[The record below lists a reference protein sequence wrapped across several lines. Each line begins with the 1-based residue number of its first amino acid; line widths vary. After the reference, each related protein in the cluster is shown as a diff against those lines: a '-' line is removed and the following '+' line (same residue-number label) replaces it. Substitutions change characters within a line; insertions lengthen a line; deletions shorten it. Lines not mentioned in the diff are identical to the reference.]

1 MTVTVNGNDV
11 MRAWV
16 GCLACYSEG
25 RLVGEWVDAVD
36 AAECVPCQR
45 AGHEEWWVMDH
56 EGLPVAGEC
65 SPGEATRWAEIMT
78 ACAEGTGAPLDAV
91 RAYLDNFHG
100 YEDALNDFEDAWCG
114 EWESERQ
121 YAEEYAEECGYLST
135 PAEHAHHWGGQ
146 AVPNPLLD
154 YVDWD
159 AWARDLFTD
168 GYWSARNPAGGVF
181 VFRAV

>member
-1 MTVTVNGNDV
+1 MTANESDT

-16 GCLACYSEG
+16 GCLACYNEG
-25 RLVGEWVDAVD
+25 RLVGVWVDAVD
-36 AAECVPCQR
+36 AAECVPCER
-45 AGHEEWWVMDH
+45 PGHEEWWVFDH

-65 SPGEATRWAEIMT
+65 SPAEATRWAETMA

-100 YEDALNDFEDAWCG
+100 FEDALDDFEEAWCG
-114 EWESERQ
+114 EWDSERQ

-159 AWARDLFTD
+159 AWARDLFSS
-168 GYWSARNPAGGVF
+168 GYWPARNPAGGVF